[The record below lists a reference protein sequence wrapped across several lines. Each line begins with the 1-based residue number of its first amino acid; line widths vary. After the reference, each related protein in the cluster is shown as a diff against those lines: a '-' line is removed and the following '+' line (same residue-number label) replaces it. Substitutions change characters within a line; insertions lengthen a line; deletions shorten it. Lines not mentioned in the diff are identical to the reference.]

1 MYCGCS
7 DVALSHPNSLVFYY
21 SAIPVIIKNKC
32 LEWLDQSLLGRIC
45 YMSGDNSLK
54 DSNEEIGSILGR
66 IPGGL
71 FIVTWRENGVDKTML
86 TSWLMQA
93 GFNPPAISIA
103 VGNGRHFLSAV
114 ASGNFQFVV
123 NVLSENQRRLLGRF
137 GKPPVVEDEPF
148 AGLDIKRASCGAG
161 VLPGVV
167 GWMECKARPVF
178 LSFDTERCRGDH
190 SIVVADIFSGEM
202 NSAEAP
208 VVHLRKSGLHY

>member
-1 MYCGCS
+1 MT
-7 DVALSHPNSLVFYY
+7 
-21 SAIPVIIKNKC
+21 
-32 LEWLDQSLLGRIC
+32 R
-45 YMSGDNSLK
+45 DNSLK
-54 DSNEEIGSILGR
+54 DSSEEIGSILGR

-71 FIVTWRENGVDKTML
+71 FVVTWQENGVDKTML

-114 ASGNFQFVV
+114 LSGDFHFVV

-148 AGLDIKRASCGAG
+148 AGLDIKRVSCGAG

-167 GWMECKARPVF
+167 GWMECKARPAF
-178 LSFDTERCRGDH
+178 LSSDTDQCRGDH
-190 SIVVADIFSGEM
+190 SIVIADICAGEI
-202 NSAEAP
+202 NSTETP
-208 VVHLRKSGLHY
+208 IVHLRKSGLHY

>member
-1 MYCGCS
+1 
-7 DVALSHPNSLVFYY
+7 
-21 SAIPVIIKNKC
+21 
-32 LEWLDQSLLGRIC
+32 
-45 YMSGDNSLK
+45 MSRDNSLK
-54 DSNEEIGSILGR
+54 DSSEEVGSILGR

-71 FIVTWRENGVDKTML
+71 FVVTWQENGVDKTML

-114 ASGNFQFVV
+114 LSGDFHFVV

-148 AGLDIKRASCGAG
+148 AGIDIKRVSCGAG

-167 GWMECKARPVF
+167 GWMECKARPAF
-178 LSFDTERCRGDH
+178 LSSDTDQYRGDH
-190 SIVVADIFSGEM
+190 SIVIADICAGEI
-202 NSAEAP
+202 NSTETP
-208 VVHLRKSGLHY
+208 IVHLRKSGLHY